1 MKMERQH
8 HPELEKVAELV
19 EEIKFAMLTT
29 LEEDGSLHSRPM
41 STVQMD
47 ADGNLWFFTSVTSPK
62 VEDAENHRQVNLSY
76 ARIDKQ
82 DYLSI
87 CGTSRIV
94 RDREKMK
101 ELWTP
106 WVKAWFPDGVE
117 DPNLALLRITI
128 RDAQYWDAP
137 GNVVKRMYG
146 LAKAIATGNH
156 DGLGE
161 NKKVQVR

>member
-8 HPELEKVAELV
+8 HPELGKVAELV

-47 ADGNLWFFTSVTSPK
+47 AEGNLWFFTSVTSPK
-62 VEDAENHRQVNLSY
+62 VEDVENHRQVNLSY

-94 RDREKMK
+94 RDREK
-101 ELWTP
+101 
-106 WVKAWFPDGVE
+106 
-117 DPNLALLRITI
+117 
-128 RDAQYWDAP
+128 
-137 GNVVKRMYG
+137 
-146 LAKAIATGNH
+146 
-156 DGLGE
+156 
-161 NKKVQVR
+161 

>member
-1 MKMERQH
+1 MNAERQH
-8 HPELEKVAELV
+8 NPELEKVAELV
-19 EEIKFAMLTT
+19 GEIKFAMMTT
-29 LEEDGSLHSRPM
+29 IEDDGALHSRPM

-47 ADGNLWFFTSVTSPK
+47 ADGNLWFFTSVSSPK
-62 VEDAENHRQVNLSY
+62 VEDAEKHRQVNLSY

-87 CGTSRIV
+87 YGTSRIV

-101 ELWTP
+101 QLWTP
-106 WVKAWFPDGVE
+106 WIKAWFPNGVD
-117 DPNLALLRITI
+117 DPDLVLMCVAI

-137 GNVVKRMYG
+137 GNVVRRMAG

-161 NKKVQVR
+161 NKKVHVR